1 MELTTK
7 EIEEELNVTRQT
19 LHNWINEGILPPP
32 RKDFRNWYIWSTKDI
47 LNVKKII
54 KNKTLNNNKKII
66 NEAPLRIENR
76 RYLGSKQKMLDFIEK
91 VVQENTSG
99 VQSVAD
105 IFGGT
110 GVVSDLF
117 RKKGK
122 KIIINDILHSNVVC
136 FNTWFGN
143 QSIDYDKISNIIHEL
158 NNINPVE
165 DNYVSVNFGNKYFS
179 YDNAKKIGAIR
190 EKIETYKVNEREKSF
205 LLTSLLYAMDKVAN
219 TVGHYDAYRKKLD
232 TFNPI
237 HLRVPEN
244 NINDGNKIYNED
256 ANQLVKK
263 IQADLVYI
271 DTPYNSRQYGDAYH
285 LLENIIDWKKPELSG
300 VALKMVNREH
310 IKSKYSTSK
319 APEAFKNLIEN
330 IESKYILVS
339 YNNMA
344 QKGNGRSNAKIS
356 NEEIIDILSKKGKVQ
371 VFETPFKVFTTGKTN
386 IKDHKEL
393 LYLCENFSH
402 ESKKSKLR
410 PVQSAI
416 NYTGGKFKLIPQLL
430 PFFPDKI
437 DNFYDVFA
445 GGANITVNVKAK
457 KYFVNDINEKVIEL
471 YQYLD
476 SQKFSDVLKSVEKM
490 IINYNLSNTKIYGY
504 EHYQVTS
511 SIGLKDVNKEAYLR
525 IRDDF
530 NNKVFDRDIE
540 PLVFYILIVYGFN
553 NQIRFNSSGNF
564 NMPTGKRDF
573 NRRMVS
579 KLDNFMSALHK
590 RNIEYSS
597 KDFREFLENQKFKKN
612 DFIYLDPPYLIST
625 AAYNENGGWTSKDEI
640 ELLAILDDLDKNEI
654 KFALSNVLVH
664 KGKTNK
670 LLEKWSEKY
679 KVHKLC
685 FNYNNSNYQSKAKVN
700 DTVEVLITNY

>member
-117 RKKGK
+117 RRKGK

-457 KYFVNDINEKVIEL
+457 KYFVNDISEKVIEL